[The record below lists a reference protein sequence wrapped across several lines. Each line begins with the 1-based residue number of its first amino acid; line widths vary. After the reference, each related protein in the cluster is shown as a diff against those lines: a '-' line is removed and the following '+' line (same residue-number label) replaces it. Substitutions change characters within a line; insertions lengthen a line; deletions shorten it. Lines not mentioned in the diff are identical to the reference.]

1 MSTQLGGK
9 VNQIHGLWNKVI
21 VPIPRPKMVYITPIM
36 MTQTNR
42 YMGWPPSI
50 LINYEGH
57 KIGSMVNPKMG
68 GLVAKPHWSIFKYP
82 YYKKDAYLDSHV
94 RIFHAIVIA
103 NGETYE
109 KYIINA
115 FNYTLRKM
123 TLYWCHNYMLDRL
136 DVLKAKKGWN
146 ANWIWRKWQSVP

>member
-9 VNQIHGLWNKVI
+9 VNQIHGLWNKVTI
-21 VPIPRPKMVYITPIM
+21 PIPRPKMVYITPIM

-68 GLVAKPHWSIFKYP
+68 GSIAKPHWSIF
-82 YYKKDAYLDSHV
+82 
-94 RIFHAIVIA
+94 
-103 NGETYE
+103 N
-109 KYIINA
+109 
-115 FNYTLRKM
+115 
-123 TLYWCHNYMLDRL
+123 
-136 DVLKAKKGWN
+136 
-146 ANWIWRKWQSVP
+146 